1 VDRDARIRLP
11 DVLCLVGILV
21 LAIATRLPGL
31 ALRGQWDADQGNE
44 LLVMLHWVR
53 DGSVPL
59 LGPSTFAG
67 TFHHGALYY
76 YLLAPAAFL
85 TDVDP
90 HAIVVTIAL
99 LGLATVAAIWA
110 LGYAIGGRWTG
121 HVAGIL
127 AAASP
132 ALVLGSTFI
141 WNPNPVPLGAS
152 LAVLGATL
160 AWTRYSA
167 RWWFLAAAGCTL
179 AMQLHV
185 SGGLLLPPLVLA
197 WVLDLARRPT
207 GERGPVL
214 AAGLGGAA
222 IVAAGYLPLLVH
234 ELETG
239 FTDTQGLVGYLRGG
253 AGVGANGDLLTRM
266 FVVAFRSIAWPFTG
280 VITEAP
286 MAAAGVTVLVLVLL
300 VAAFRGGGSRARPVL
315 VLCTG
320 ILLWSLPALALTAPT
335 LLSAVPGLPNDHYH
349 TYLDPIVLVVAA
361 TGIAA
366 IAGHVGRFVDP
377 WASGGRRESRLVAQ
391 GLGLAALVA
400 LVAVST
406 WRWPPAS
413 AADGGWPLADEA
425 AVRLIAGHDV
435 PSLTLVS
442 LPDAKSPDAIR
453 FPLERRG
460 AVPLAPIAGEDP
472 PGGVIV
478 VCDPLFED
486 LMDASCGGEAEL
498 AYATRA
504 GTGRVPLD
512 RFTAGARRVIT
523 IFAAQ

>member
-1 VDRDARIRLP
+1 MERASRIGLQ

-21 LAIATRLPGL
+21 LAIVTRLPGL

-44 LLVMLHWVR
+44 LLVLLHWVR
-53 DGSVPL
+53 DGQVPL

-90 HAIVVTIAL
+90 HAIVLTIAI

-110 LGYAIGGRWTG
+110 LGYAVGGRWTG
-121 HVAGIL
+121 HVAGVL

-141 WNPNPVPLGAS
+141 WNPNPVPLGAA
-152 LAVLGATL
+152 LALLGAVL

-167 RWWFLAAAGCTL
+167 RWWLLAAVGCTL

-185 SGGLLLPPLVLA
+185 SGGLLVPPLLLA
-197 WVLDLARRPT
+197 WVLDLSRRPT
-207 GERGPVL
+207 GERGTVL
-214 AAGLGGAA
+214 LAGLGGAA

-234 ELETG
+234 ELQTG
-239 FTDTQGLVGYLRGG
+239 FTDIQGLVGYLRGG
-253 AGVGANGDLLTRM
+253 TGVGAGGDLVTRM
-266 FVVAFRSIAWPFTG
+266 LVVAFRSLAWPFTG

-286 MAAAGVTVLVLVLL
+286 MASAAVTVVVILL
-300 VAAFRGGGSRARPVL
+300 LGVALRGGGNRARPGL
-315 VLCTG
+315 VLFTG
-320 ILLWSLPALALTAPT
+320 TLLWSLPALALTAPT

-349 TYLDPIVLVVAA
+349 TYLDPLVLVVAA

-366 IAGHVGRFVDP
+366 AAGYVGRFVDP
-377 WASGGRRESRLVAQ
+377 RASGGRRESRLVGR
-391 GLGLAALVA
+391 GLGLAALVV
-400 LVAVST
+400 LVAVSV

-413 AADGGWPLADEA
+413 AEDGGWPLADEA
-425 AVRLIAGHDV
+425 AVRLIAGQDI
-435 PSLTLVS
+435 PALTLVS
-442 LPDAKSPDAIR
+442 LPEVKSPDAIR

-460 AVPLAPIAGEDP
+460 AVPLSAVAGEDP
-472 PGGVIV
+472 PGGAIL

-486 LMDASCGGEAEL
+486 LMGARCGGEAEL
-498 AYATRA
+498 AYATHA

-512 RFTAGARRVIT
+512 RFTAGARRTIT
-523 IFAAQ
+523 VLPGQ